1 MYIDASAIVAILGEE
16 SEAGDLLARIDSSQS
31 QFFVSPPTIFEAVI
45 SLARKK
51 ADESG
56 LKGKPVP
63 VHFIETSQAAVAKF
77 VEDLGVKEI
86 MISADIGRKAVDAA
100 KRYGRVVGHKADLNF
115 GDCFSYAGAKA
126 YRVPLLYKGND
137 FAETDLA

>member
-16 SEAGDLLARIDSSQS
+16 SEAGDLMARIDGSQS
-31 QFFVSPPTIFEAVI
+31 QFFVSPPTVYEAVI
-45 SLARKK
+45 GLARKK
-51 ADESG
+51 ADETG
-56 LKGKPVP
+56 LKGRPVP
-63 VHFIETSQAAVAKF
+63 VHYIETSQAAVAKF
-77 VEDLGVKEI
+77 LEDLSVKEI
-86 MISADIGRKAVDAA
+86 MISGDIGRKAVEAA

-115 GDCFSYAGAKA
+115 GDCFAYAGAKA